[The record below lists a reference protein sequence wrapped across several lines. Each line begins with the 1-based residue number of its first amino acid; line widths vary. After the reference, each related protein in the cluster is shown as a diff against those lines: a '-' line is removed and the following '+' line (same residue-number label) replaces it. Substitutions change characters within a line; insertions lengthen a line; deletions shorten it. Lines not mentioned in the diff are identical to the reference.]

1 MKLSDDSPGTETAI
15 DLARSLFLRD
25 DNNYGCAESALVA
38 LQELY
43 GLPDA
48 ADSSAAMVLNGG
60 IAYSGGMCGALS
72 GAALAVGKLAG
83 DRIED
88 HRKAKRTARR
98 LIQLV
103 LAEFESEFGSH
114 NCSDLIDYEISI
126 PAEHDAFI
134 ESGVWRDGCMKQI
147 EFSVA
152 RLHSLGDPAVW
163 DELVRALDEEE

>member
-1 MKLSDDSPGTETAI
+1 MTLPDDNPETGTAI
-15 DLARSLFLRD
+15 ELARNLFLRD
-25 DNNYGCAESALVA
+25 DNNYGCAESAMVA

-48 ADSSAAMVLNGG
+48 GDSSAAMVLNGG
-60 IAYSGGMCGALS
+60 VAYSGGMCGAIS

-83 DRIED
+83 ERIAD
-88 HRKAKRTARR
+88 HREAKRTARK

-103 LAEFESEFGSH
+103 LAEFEAEFGSH

-152 RLHSLGDPAVW
+152 RLHALADETVW
-163 DELVRALDEEE
+163 TETIAALNDV